1 MTSVPETTFNNMHGK
16 ITDLDTVDASIL
28 AETKPNALGEL
39 ICSVFVCVLLTIKQ
53 MGLGRRSKFEQRAV
67 CRVLC
72 NTVVTLII
80 CFRLG
85 KAELLRAVEREGRVG
100 ERRLGAA
107 PRPALLAE
115 IRARRGN
122 LVNYQG
128 T

>member
-1 MTSVPETTFNNMHGK
+1 MPRSMH
-16 ITDLDTVDASIL
+16 
-28 AETKPNALGEL
+28 
-39 ICSVFVCVLLTIKQ
+39 
-53 MGLGRRSKFEQRAV
+53 
-67 CRVLC
+67 
-72 NTVVTLII
+72 TVVYSIIKTL

-128 T
+128 TCSTRTGDKQPV

>member
-1 MTSVPETTFNNMHGK
+1 MP
-16 ITDLDTVDASIL
+16 
-28 AETKPNALGEL
+28 
-39 ICSVFVCVLLTIKQ
+39 
-53 MGLGRRSKFEQRAV
+53 RSMQYS
-67 CRVLC
+67 CHSYHL
-72 NTVVTLII
+72 
-80 CFRLG
+80 FRLG

-128 T
+128 TCSTRTGDKQPV